1 MRIAKSGEDF
11 SKNIILND
19 SIALV
24 KARGTDISKIT
35 IIGGFPGSVIL
46 NQKNIATRNFFSTK
60 RAVFDEEDLECL
72 PGGVV
77 AIYET
82 KKGKK
87 DTLLKKAKQLAE
99 VLENEMFSKITTIE
113 LIGYGKMGLIFL
125 LATRYVERNLHIA
138 TVNIAEEIPYI
149 RNLYVDD
156 ESLDKLALTQRAH
169 YRNCFLRNVDF
180 ETIAKNHKWINFQDK
195 WLKPYTTVADYDW
208 LIKMNKKMVTEQ
220 SLRALDIPKNI
231 ELDLN
236 YSTIIKEVYRYF
248 ER

>member
-1 MRIAKSGEDF
+1 MRLAKIGEDF
-11 SKNIILND
+11 SQNIILND

-46 NQKNIATRNFFSTK
+46 NQKNIATRNFFSRK
-60 RAVFDEEDLECL
+60 RAVFDEEDLDCL

-77 AIYET
+77 ALYET
-82 KKGKK
+82 KSGKK
-87 DTLLKKAKQLAE
+87 VSPLVKARQLADI
-99 VLENEMFSKITTIE
+99 LDNGIFAKISTIE
-113 LIGYGKMGLIFL
+113 LIGYGKIGLIFL
-125 LATRYVERNLHIA
+125 LATRYVERSLHIA

-149 RNLYVDD
+149 SNLYADE
-156 ESLDKLALTQRAH
+156 ESLDKLSLIEMAK
-169 YRNCFLRNVDF
+169 YRNKFLKNIDF
-180 ETIAKNHKWINFQDK
+180 EVIEQKHKWINFQDK
-195 WLKPYTTVADYDW
+195 WLKPYSTVADYEW
-208 LIKMNKKMVTEQ
+208 LIKMNEKMVTEK

-236 YSTIIKEVYRYF
+236 YSTILKEVYRHF

>member
-1 MRIAKSGEDF
+1 MRIAKRGEDF

-24 KARGTDISKIT
+24 KVRGTEISKIT

-46 NQKNIATRNFFSTK
+46 NQKNMATRNFFSTK

-113 LIGYGKMGLIFL
+113 LIGYGKIGLIFL
-125 LATRYVERNLHIA
+125 LATRFVERNLHIA

-169 YRNCFLRNVDF
+169 YRNCFLRNVNF
-180 ETIAKNHKWINFQDK
+180 ETIAKEHQWINFQERNMETNTI
-195 WLKPYTTVADYDW
+195 LSDYEW
-208 LIKMNKKMVTEQ
+208 ILKMNKKMVTKD
-220 SLRALDIPKNI
+220 SLRVLDIPKNI

-236 YSTIIKEVYRYF
+236 YSTIIQEVYRHF

>member
-1 MRIAKSGEDF
+1 MRLAKIGEKF
-11 SKNIILND
+11 TENIILND

-24 KARGTDISKIT
+24 KVRGTDISKIT
-35 IIGGFPGSVIL
+35 IIGGFPGSMIL
-46 NQKNIATRNFFSTK
+46 SQKNTATKNFFSTK

-125 LATRYVERNLHIA
+125 LATRYVERSLHIA
-138 TVNIAEEIPYI
+138 TVNIA
-149 RNLYVDD
+149 
-156 ESLDKLALTQRAH
+156 
-169 YRNCFLRNVDF
+169 
-180 ETIAKNHKWINFQDK
+180 
-195 WLKPYTTVADYDW
+195 
-208 LIKMNKKMVTEQ
+208 
-220 SLRALDIPKNI
+220 
-231 ELDLN
+231 
-236 YSTIIKEVYRYF
+236 
-248 ER
+248 

>member
-1 MRIAKSGEDF
+1 MRLAKRGEDF
-11 SKNIILND
+11 SRNIIIND

-24 KARGTDISKIT
+24 KVRGTEISKVT
-35 IIGGFPGSVIL
+35 IIGGFPGSMIL
-46 NQKNIATRNFFSTK
+46 NQKNEAPRNVFSK
-60 RAVFDEEDLECL
+60 RRDVFAEEDLEYL
-72 PGGVV
+72 QGALV

-87 DTLLKKAKQLAE
+87 ETLLKKARQLAE
-99 VLENEMFSKITTIE
+99 LLENGIFSQIVTIE
-113 LIGYGKMGLIFL
+113 LIGYGEMGLIFL
-125 LATRYVERNLHIA
+125 LAAGYVERSLHIA

-156 ESLDKLALTQRAH
+156 ESLDKLALTERAR
-169 YRNCFLRNVDF
+169 YRNRFLRNINF
-180 ETIAKNHKWINFQDK
+180 ETIAKTHKWMNFQDK

-208 LIKMNKKMVTEQ
+208 LIKVNEKMVTEK
-220 SLRALDIPKNI
+220 SLRALDIPKTI

-236 YSTIIKEVYRYF
+236 YSTILKEVYRHF

>member
-1 MRIAKSGEDF
+1 MRLAKRGEDF
-11 SKNIILND
+11 SRNIIIND

-24 KARGTDISKIT
+24 KVRGTEISKVT
-35 IIGGFPGSVIL
+35 IIGGFPGSMIL
-46 NQKNIATRNFFSTK
+46 NQKNEAPRNVFSN
-60 RAVFDEEDLECL
+60 RRDVFDEEDLEYL
-72 PGGVV
+72 QGGLV

-87 DTLLKKAKQLAE
+87 ETLLKKARQLAE
-99 VLENEMFSKITTIE
+99 LLENGIFSQIVTIE
-113 LIGYGKMGLIFL
+113 LIGYGEMGLIFL
-125 LATRYVERNLHIA
+125 LAAGYVERSLHIA

-156 ESLDKLALTQRAH
+156 ESLDKLALTERAR
-169 YRNCFLRNVDF
+169 YRNRFLRNINF
-180 ETIAKNHKWINFQDK
+180 ETIAKTHKWMNFQDK

-208 LIKMNKKMVTEQ
+208 LIKVNEKMVTEK
-220 SLRALDIPKNI
+220 SLRALDIPKTI

-236 YSTIIKEVYRYF
+236 YSTILKEVYRHF

>member
-1 MRIAKSGEDF
+1 MRLAKRGEDF
-11 SKNIILND
+11 SRNIIIND

-24 KARGTDISKIT
+24 KVRGTEISKIT
-35 IIGGFPGSVIL
+35 IIGGFPGAIIL
-46 NQKNIATRNFFSTK
+46 NQKNEAPKNFFSHK
-60 RAVFDEEDLECL
+60 RAVFNEEDLEYL
-72 PGGVV
+72 QGGLV

-87 DTLLKKAKQLAE
+87 ETLLKKARQLAE
-99 VLENEMFSKITTIE
+99 LLENGIFSQIVTIE
-113 LIGYGKMGLIFL
+113 LIGYGEMGLIFL
-125 LATRYVERNLHIA
+125 LAAGYVERSLHIA

-156 ESLDKLALTQRAH
+156 ESLDKLALTERAR
-169 YRNCFLRNVDF
+169 YRNRFLRNINF
-180 ETIAKNHKWINFQDK
+180 ETIAKTHKWINFQDK

-208 LIKMNKKMVTEQ
+208 LIKVNEKMVTEK
-220 SLRALDIPKNI
+220 SLRALDIPKTI

-236 YSTIIKEVYRYF
+236 YSTILKEVYRHF